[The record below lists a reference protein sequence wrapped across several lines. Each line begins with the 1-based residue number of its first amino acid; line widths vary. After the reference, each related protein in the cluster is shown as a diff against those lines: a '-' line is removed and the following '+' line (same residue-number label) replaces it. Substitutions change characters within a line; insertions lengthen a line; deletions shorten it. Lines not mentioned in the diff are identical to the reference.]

1 MNISITH
8 EFLPSRPSTLSCIF
22 AAFCCI
28 TFTVVGC
35 VGNWLTIIALTRC
48 RRLRNATTAFV
59 VSLAVADF
67 LFCAVCLPL
76 TATRYIYEEWI
87 LGNELCN
94 LFPFFFYGNVAASL
108 MSMTAITFNRYVLLC
123 HLPIIYKHHN
133 FIQILKEERLRHY
146 KYCRS
151 KKKRNIPIYF
161 NTNYRTE
168 IKLIPIIMDY
178 CQL

>member
-1 MNISITH
+1 MNVSISH
-8 EFLPSRPSTLSCIF
+8 EFMPNRPSTLSCIF

-35 VGNWLTIIALTRC
+35 VGNWLTIVALTRC

-108 MSMTAITFNRYVLLC
+108 MSMTAITFNRYVS
-123 HLPIIYKHHN
+123 
-133 FIQILKEERLRHY
+133 F
-146 KYCRS
+146 
-151 KKKRNIPIYF
+151 
-161 NTNYRTE
+161 
-168 IKLIPIIMDY
+168 
-178 CQL
+178 